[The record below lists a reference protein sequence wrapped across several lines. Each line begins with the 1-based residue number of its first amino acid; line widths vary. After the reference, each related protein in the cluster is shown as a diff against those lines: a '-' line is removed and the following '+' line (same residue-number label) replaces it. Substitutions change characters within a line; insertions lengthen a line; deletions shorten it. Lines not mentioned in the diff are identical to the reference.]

1 MKFFSN
7 NSRCHRSIKN
17 VPTQFSY
24 QKTDN
29 KEPSVNRLYAAAL
42 RKSSRATM
50 MRGPGP
56 PPPLGLF
63 PNGINVDQPAYSFDT
78 DEWKATPNLQN
89 ESFRNEKSVSDREQ
103 NDSSYVLLVGNKT
116 TWHKYNA
123 LGYHCYDDCFQ
134 FESQW
139 DRMIQ
144 SESDTLTFIWAMYTY
159 HCNKFQSRTLF
170 SRTGQSTLQ
179 SHSSK
184 QAFQIVSNRI
194 QLTPEM
200 LDSSTTSQT

>member
-1 MKFFSN
+1 
-7 NSRCHRSIKN
+7 
-17 VPTQFSY
+17 
-24 QKTDN
+24 
-29 KEPSVNRLYAAAL
+29 
-42 RKSSRATM
+42 M

-63 PNGINVDQPAYSFDT
+63 PNGIDVDQPAYSFDT

-89 ESFRNEKSVSDREQ
+89 ESFRNEKSVSDREE
-103 NDSSYVLLVGNKT
+103 NDSSYVLVGNKT

-134 FESQW
+134 FEIQW

-159 HCNKFQSRTLF
+159 HCNKAIPNLGHSHELGNQHCKAIPRNKLSR
-170 SRTGQSTLQ
+170 SSPTGY
-179 SHSSK
+179 
-184 QAFQIVSNRI
+184 N
-194 QLTPEM
+194 
-200 LDSSTTSQT
+200 